1 MGELQLDPE
10 NLLSSRNSIKLL
22 SYITP
27 ATLYN
32 KSGLLPHYCP
42 WGMLLTSNHS
52 FFSEVFNLGIPQ
64 FISLRKRQ
72 SLVIT
77 FLNLNLL
84 IMVRKTQQCS
94 QCEYKATTKSN
105 IQAHV
110 KSVHEGHKFSCPHCG
125 LTFIRKGNLHVHIKS
140 VHEGEKFPCSHCKST
155 FTQKGNL
162 KTHIKSV
169 HEGFRKKQ
177 GKSNMKRPCNNISN
191 SCNS

>member
-1 MGELQLDPE
+1 MLPFPLRFDVAMKNIPGIMDPSLNGELQLDPE

-27 ATLYN
+27 ATVYN

-94 QCEYKATTKSN
+94 QCEYKATTKSVFRHTWS
-105 IQAHV
+105 QSMKV
-110 KSVHEGHKFSCPHCG
+110 KSFLANIVSQC
-125 LTFIRKGNLHVHIKS
+125 LLGN
-140 VHEGEKFPCSHCKST
+140 EA
-155 FTQKGNL
+155 
-162 KTHIKSV
+162 
-169 HEGFRKKQ
+169 FR
-177 GKSNMKRPCNNISN
+177 NT
-191 SCNS
+191 